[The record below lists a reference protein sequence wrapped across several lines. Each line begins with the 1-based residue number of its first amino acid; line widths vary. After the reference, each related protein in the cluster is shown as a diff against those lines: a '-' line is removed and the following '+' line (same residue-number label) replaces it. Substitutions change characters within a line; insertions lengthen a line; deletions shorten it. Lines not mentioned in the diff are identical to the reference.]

1 MISGFDKAF
10 TPLEAGHR
18 RCPTAAYGSLPLTG
32 FTLFE
37 VLIALAILSTAI
49 VFIFRSF
56 TSSLSSIKFSQ
67 NITLACFFA
76 ENKIWELEQEQ
87 KVKTVPIES
96 RQGKEKMQGKDFK
109 WAYQAKRLES
119 SNLVDL
125 EFVVSWQENL
135 REKEYS
141 LEFDSYLLP
150 Q

>member
-1 MISGFDKAF
+1 MVSRFSKA
-10 TPLEAGHR
+10 
-18 RCPTAAYGSLPLTG
+18 

-56 TSSLSSIKFSQ
+56 TSSLFSVKFSQ

-87 KVKTVPIES
+87 KAKTGPIEN
-96 RQGKEKMQGKDFK
+96 RQGKEKVQGKDFK
-109 WAYQAKRLES
+109 WAYQVKRLES
-119 SNLVDL
+119 SNLMDL
-125 EFVVSWQENL
+125 EFIIYWQENL
-135 REKEYS
+135 REKEYV
-141 LEFDSYLLP
+141 LEFDTYLVP

>member
-1 MISGFDKAF
+1 MISRFNKAF
-10 TPLEAGHR
+10 TL
-18 RCPTAAYGSLPLTG
+18 L
-32 FTLFE
+32 E

-56 TSSLSSIKFSQ
+56 TSSFSSTKFSQ

-87 KVKTVPIES
+87 KAKIGPIES
-96 RQGKEKMQGKDFK
+96 QQGNQKLQGKDFK
-109 WAYQAKRLES
+109 WSYQAKRLGN
-119 SNLVDL
+119 SNLVYL
-125 EFVVSWQENL
+125 EFIVYWQENL

-141 LEFDSYLLP
+141 LEFDTYLVA